1 MMIRVA
7 LLLLVT
13 SFPAHAMSL
22 EENLAK
28 VTYFSWGNDGFI
40 AQQSEGKRLYQK
52 ISSSENSEEIFLK
65 IINSASATNESKL
78 YAACGLSAVNKKR
91 LDDVVTARG
100 FVTVLQGDILRKE
113 DFAAQLAKIKE
124 KGCEG

>member
-1 MMIRVA
+1 MIRVA

-13 SFPAHAMSL
+13 SSSAHAMSL
-22 EENLAK
+22 EEDLEK

-40 AQQSEGKRLYQK
+40 AQQSEGKRLYEK
-52 ISSSENSEEIFLK
+52 ILSSEKSENLFLK

-78 YAACGLSAVNKKR
+78 YAACGLSIINKNR
-91 LDDVVTARG
+91 IDEFVMARG

-113 DFAAQLAKIKE
+113 NFAGRIAKIKE